1 MSNAQE
7 NLDKFKIIL
16 PEPKDPV
23 GSYLA
28 TKKVGKLITKVIKGL
43 SENPEDNSK
52 VESEVRNENTVGW
65 TQKRSSIPP

>member
-28 TKKVGKLITKVIKGL
+28 TKKVGKP
-43 SENPEDNSK
+43 SEN
-52 VESEVRNENTVGW
+52 VA
-65 TQKRSSIPP
+65 